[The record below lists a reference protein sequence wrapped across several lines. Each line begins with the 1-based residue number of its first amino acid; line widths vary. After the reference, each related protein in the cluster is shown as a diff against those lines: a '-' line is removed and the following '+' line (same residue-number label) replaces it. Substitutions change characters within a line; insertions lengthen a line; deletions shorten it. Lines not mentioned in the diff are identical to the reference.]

1 MRGAFGA
8 GASAIDLV
16 ASECSEIAVGSIPF
30 NDLPRGPQQQ
40 GYRIYT
46 QARALYVAGML
57 DLTRSPRTE
66 KVWLEV
72 TSRCNLRCTY
82 CHLSQDD
89 IPEVDL
95 DLRNIDRF
103 IAGLK
108 SRGATELIFNGRGE
122 NTFLAG
128 WQDVVHKALAIGLKV
143 TTVTNLALSYSE
155 EEIKVLSRL
164 TSITVSVDTTDPA
177 IFRAIR
183 RKADIKLVLTNILRI
198 RAAAFAHDRRPPDI
212 VWNMIVHDQS
222 MLDLARSVS
231 EGIAAGVDQFHL
243 SILGEKPEL
252 PDALNAR
259 QIDRL
264 SPQALSSGFE
274 QIRRAH
280 ALALANRRQM
290 TMAPALNELLT
301 ELGAKHRIEPHPK
314 MSVYG

>member
-1 MRGAFGA
+1 M
-8 GASAIDLV
+8 I
-16 ASECSEIAVGSIPF
+16 
-30 NDLPRGPQQQ
+30 
-40 GYRIYT
+40 
-46 QARALYVAGML
+46 AGML

-82 CHLSQDD
+82 CHLSHDD
-89 IPEVDL
+89 VPEVDL

-108 SRGATELIFNGRGE
+108 SRGAKELIFNGRGE

-128 WQDVVHKALAIGLKV
+128 WQDVVHKAIAIGLEV
-143 TTVTNLALSYSE
+143 TTLTNLALAYSDD
-155 EEIKVLSRL
+155 EIDVLSRL
-164 TSITVSVDTTDPA
+164 TRITVSVDTTDAA

-198 RAAAFAHDRRPPDI
+198 RAAAFADGRRPPHM

-231 EGIAAGVDQFHL
+231 EGVAAGVDQFHL
-243 SILGEKPEL
+243 SILGEKLEL
-252 PDALNAR
+252 PNALNAR
-259 QIDRL
+259 QIDSL
-264 SPQALSSGFE
+264 SPQALASGFE

-280 ALALANRRQM
+280 ALAVANRREM
-290 TMAPALNELLT
+290 TMAPALAELLAD
-301 ELGAKHRIEPHPK
+301 LAAKHEIAPHPK
-314 MSVYG
+314 MPVCE